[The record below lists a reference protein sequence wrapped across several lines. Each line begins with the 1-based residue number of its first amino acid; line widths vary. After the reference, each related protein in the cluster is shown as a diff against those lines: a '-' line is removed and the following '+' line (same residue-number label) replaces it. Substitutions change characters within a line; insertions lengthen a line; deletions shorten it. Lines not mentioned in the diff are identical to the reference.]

1 MKSYDKEEETSY
13 LKCWDVNNLYCWAM
27 SRKLPVNKFESI
39 KDTSQLNEDF
49 VKNKMKKVMKAMF
62 SKLMLNILKIT

>member
-13 LKCWDVNNLYCWAM
+13 LKFWDVNNLYCWAM

-39 KDTSQLNEDF
+39 KDTSQFNEDF
-49 VKNKMKKVMKAMF
+49 VKN
-62 SKLMLNILKIT
+62 